1 MSWTIENRRQELNPR
16 GPAKRMEDPTPPS
29 IVASLLRWLKE
40 KQTKNDDLLD
50 LAEMGLGTPFVQ
62 IAIRPMAPV

>member
-1 MSWTIENRRQELNPR
+1 
-16 GPAKRMEDPTPPS
+16 MEDPTPPS